1 MKRVVRLL
9 AAFAAG
15 AALSAAAHVAQAVEK
30 DQRIRKSDMPEAVQ
44 ATADRESAGATV
56 QSYAKAVEK
65 GQAVYAMD
73 VVAGGHAKEILI
85 GGDGNVVSVREE
97 VPFAQLPPEIQAGLK
112 QHAGSARIDR
122 VVVISKNTAVTGYE
136 ARIATKGEKGT
147 TSRIELGVDG
157 KPPAPPGSPEPV
169 P

>member
-1 MKRVVRLL
+1 MNRVGRIL
-9 AAFAAG
+9 AGVAAG
-15 AALSAAAHVAQAVEK
+15 IALTAASQAIEK
-30 DQRIRKSDMPEAVQ
+30 EQKIKKAEMPEAVQ

-56 QSYAKAVEK
+56 KEYAKAVEK

-73 VVAGGHAKEILI
+73 IVADGHAKEILI
-85 GGDGNVVSVREE
+85 GGDGNVVSVHEE
-97 VPFAQLPPEIQAGLK
+97 VPFAQLPPEIQSGLK
-112 QHAGSARIDR
+112 QQAGKGRIDR
-122 VVVISKNTAVTGYE
+122 VIAISKNTAVTGYQ
-136 ARIATKGEKGT
+136 ASVSANGK

>member
-1 MKRVVRLL
+1 MTRAGRLFAGL
-9 AAFAAG
+9 AAGIALTAATE
-15 AALSAAAHVAQAVEK
+15 VAQALDKE
-30 DQRIRKSDMPEAVQ
+30 QRIQKSEMPEAVQ
-44 ATADRESAGATV
+44 AAADRESAGATV
-56 QSYAKAVEK
+56 KEYAKGVEK

-73 VVAGGHAKEILI
+73 VVAAGHAKEILI

-97 VPFAQLPPEIQAGLK
+97 VPFTQLPPEIQSGLK
-112 QHAGSARIDR
+112 QQAGSGRIDR
-122 VVVISKNTAVTGYE
+122 VVAISKNTAIMGYE
-136 ARIATKGEKGT
+136 ARVAARGK

>member
-1 MKRVVRLL
+1 MSRVVRLL
-9 AAFAAG
+9 AGLAAG
-15 AALSAAAHVAQAVEK
+15 IALTAAVLAVENE
-30 DQRIRKSDMPEAVQ
+30 QRIKKSEMPEAVQ

-56 QSYAKAVEK
+56 RSYGKGVEK

-73 VVAGGHAKEILI
+73 LVAGGHAKKILI
-85 GGDGNVVSVREE
+85 GGDGNVVSVEEE

-112 QHAGSARIDR
+112 QQAGKGRIDR
-122 VVVISKNTAVTGYE
+122 VVAISKNTAVTGYE
-136 ARIATKGEKGT
+136 ARLSANEK

>member
-1 MKRVVRLL
+1 MSRIPRVFAGL
-9 AAFAAG
+9 AAGIVLTAATET
-15 AALSAAAHVAQAVEK
+15 AQAIEK
-30 DQRIRKSDMPEAVQ
+30 EQRIKKSEMPEAVQ

-56 QSYAKAVEK
+56 KEYAKAVEK

-73 VVAGGHAKEILI
+73 IVADGHAKEILI

-97 VPFAQLPPEIQAGLK
+97 VPFAQLPPEIQTGLK
-112 QHAGSARIDR
+112 QQAGKGRIDH
-122 VVVISKNTAVTGYE
+122 VVAISKNTAVTSYQAQVSTHG
-136 ARIATKGEKGT
+136 K

-157 KPPAPPGSPEPV
+157 KPPAPPGSSEPV

>member
-1 MKRVVRLL
+1 MSRVVRLL
-9 AAFAAG
+9 AGLAAG
-15 AALSAAAHVAQAVEK
+15 IALTAAVLAVENE
-30 DQRIRKSDMPEAVQ
+30 QRIKKSEMPEAVQ

-56 QSYAKAVEK
+56 RSYGKGVEK

-73 VVAGGHAKEILI
+73 LVAGGHAKKILI
-85 GGDGNVVSVREE
+85 GGDGNVVSVQEE

-112 QHAGSARIDR
+112 QQAGKGRIDR
-122 VVVISKNTAVTGYE
+122 VVAISKNTAVTGYE
-136 ARIATKGEKGT
+136 ARLSANGK

>member
-1 MKRVVRLL
+1 MSRVGRVLAGL
-9 AAFAAG
+9 AAGIALTAATEI
-15 AALSAAAHVAQAVEK
+15 AQAIDPE
-30 DQRIRKSDMPEAVQ
+30 QRIKKSEMPEAVQ

-56 QSYAKAVEK
+56 KEYAKAVEK

-73 VVAGGHAKEILI
+73 IVTDGHAKEILI
-85 GGDGNVVSVREE
+85 GGDGNVVSVQEE

-112 QHAGSARIDR
+112 QQAGKGRIDR
-122 VVVISKNTAVTGYE
+122 VLAISKNTAVTGYE
-136 ARIATKGEKGT
+136 AHVSANGK
-147 TSRIELGVDG
+147 TSRIEVGVDG

>member
-1 MKRVVRLL
+1 MSRSVRGLPLL
-9 AAFAAG
+9 AAWAAG
-15 AALSAAAHVAQAVEK
+15 IALAAAAQGIEK
-30 DQRIRKSDMPEAVQ
+30 EQKIRKSDMPEAVQ
-44 ATADRESAGATV
+44 AAADRESAGATV
-56 QSYAKAVEK
+56 KEYAKGVEK

-73 VVAGGHAKEILI
+73 VVADGRAKEILI

-112 QHAGSARIDR
+112 QQAGKGRIDQ
-122 VVVISKNTAVTGYE
+122 VVSISRNTAVTAYQ
-136 ARIATKGEKGT
+136 ARISGNGR
-147 TSRIELGVDG
+147 TSWLEVGVDG

>member
-1 MKRVVRLL
+1 MSRSIRGVRLL
-9 AAFAAG
+9 AAWTAG
-15 AALSAAAHVAQAVEK
+15 IALAAAAEGIEK
-30 DQRIRKSDMPEAVQ
+30 EQKILKSEMPEAVQ

-56 QSYAKAVEK
+56 KEYAKGVEK

-73 VVAGGHAKEILI
+73 VVADGHAKEILI

-97 VPFAQLPPEIQAGLK
+97 IPFAQLPPEIQAGLK
-112 QHAGSARIDR
+112 QQAGKGRIDR
-122 VVVISKNTAVTGYE
+122 VVAISKNTAVTAYE
-136 ARIATKGEKGT
+136 ARVSAKGK
-147 TSRIELGVDG
+147 TSRVEVGVDG

>member
-1 MKRVVRLL
+1 MSRVVRLL
-9 AAFAAG
+9 AGLAAG
-15 AALSAAAHVAQAVEK
+15 IALTAAVLAVENE
-30 DQRIRKSDMPEAVQ
+30 QRIKKSEMPEAVQ

-56 QSYAKAVEK
+56 RSYGKGVEK

-73 VVAGGHAKEILI
+73 LVAGGHAKKILI
-85 GGDGNVVSVREE
+85 GGDGNVVSVEEE

-112 QHAGSARIDR
+112 QQAGKGRIDR
-122 VVVISKNTAVTGYE
+122 VVAISKNTAVTGYE
-136 ARIATKGEKGT
+136 ARLSANGK
-147 TSRIELGVDG
+147 TSRIELGVYG

>member
-1 MKRVVRLL
+1 MSRVVRLL
-9 AAFAAG
+9 AGLAAG
-15 AALSAAAHVAQAVEK
+15 IALTAATEIAQAIEK
-30 DQRIRKSDMPEAVQ
+30 EQRIQKSEMPEAVQ

-56 QSYAKAVEK
+56 RSYGKGVEK
-65 GQAVYAMD
+65 GQAVYAVDLM
-73 VVAGGHAKEILI
+73 AGGHSKKILI
-85 GGDGNVVSVREE
+85 GGDGNVVSVQEE

-112 QHAGSARIDR
+112 QQAGGGRIDR
-122 VVVISKNTAVTGYE
+122 VVAISKNTAVTGYQ
-136 ARIATKGEKGT
+136 ARLSANGK

>member
-1 MKRVVRLL
+1 MSRVVRLFAGL
-9 AAFAAG
+9 AAGIALTAAV
-15 AALSAAAHVAQAVEK
+15 LAVENE
-30 DQRIRKSDMPEAVQ
+30 QRIKKSEMPEAVQ

-56 QSYAKAVEK
+56 RSYGKGVEK

-73 VVAGGHAKEILI
+73 LVAGGHAKKILI
-85 GGDGNVVSVREE
+85 GGDGNVVSVEEE

-112 QHAGSARIDR
+112 QQAGKGRIDR
-122 VVVISKNTAVTGYE
+122 VVAISKNTAVTGYE
-136 ARIATKGEKGT
+136 ARLSANGKS
-147 TSRIELGVDG
+147 SRIELGVDG